1 MAKTFNVTAD
11 RMPNILKLEL
21 ANTCNLSCSHCR
33 FFSKEIDVKDYYKTE
48 VGMTED
54 RVRKIFEEIG
64 SNKAS
69 FTLNVA
75 NEPLQA
81 PQFKMCVTELKK
93 YGHTGT
99 INTNGLLLNKDMCK
113 FLVEQQFDSV
123 SISVDAVTKESLK
136 RIRGITA
143 IDKIIRNV
151 KRLVEIRGSNALPRI
166 AVSFVVLPFNT
177 KEIPEF
183 LNFWKNIVDV
193 IRFSGCEP
201 NDTELTGPISE
212 ENKPDLSMLP
222 DLEMEKIPVR
232 TPCMQIYR
240 DMIVKANGDVRPCC
254 IDDDISMGNIF
265 TDGGIEKVWNGKK
278 FQEWRNLHNQ
288 SKWGVISA
296 CKDCNFWVET
306 LQPKEKE
313 TEEFLICSPSPYR
326 VFYNVKKRL
335 DNWDRVN
342 MIDRYQPYQPA
353 NAKSVKKVYINI

>member
-1 MAKTFNVTAD
+1 MNLGTLIYTF
-11 RMPNILKLEL
+11 LYGKLVGSDEFE
-21 ANTCNLSCSHCR
+21 NRYYCNSSNFNDIKSKR
-33 FFSKEIDVKDYYKTE
+33 WVIFSKEIDLKDYYKTE

-54 RVRKIFEEIG
+54 RIRKIFEEIG

-69 FTLNVA
+69 FTLNVG

-99 INTNGLLLNKDMCK
+99 INTNGLLLNEDMCK

-183 LNFWKNIVDV
+183 LDW
-193 IRFSGCEP
+193 R
-201 NDTELTGPISE
+201 IS
-212 ENKPDLSMLP
+212 
-222 DLEMEKIPVR
+222 
-232 TPCMQIYR
+232 Y
-240 DMIVKANGDVRPCC
+240 G
-254 IDDDISMGNIF
+254 ISWAWH
-265 TDGGIEKVWNGKK
+265 V
-278 FQEWRNLHNQ
+278 
-288 SKWGVISA
+288 
-296 CKDCNFWVET
+296 
-306 LQPKEKE
+306 
-313 TEEFLICSPSPYR
+313 
-326 VFYNVKKRL
+326 
-335 DNWDRVN
+335 
-342 MIDRYQPYQPA
+342 
-353 NAKSVKKVYINI
+353 